1 LIHLICFQDTEE
13 GFGKGVITEEAIGIL
28 VNSYKASEI
37 KSQVQLEV
45 TKISESVSIIV
56 HSSIRPG
63 LKKHNIAHFSK
74 STSSSIGKFC

>member
-37 KSQVQLEV
+37 KSQVQIEV
-45 TKISESVSIIV
+45 TKISECVSIIIC
-56 HSSIRPG
+56 SSIRPG
-63 LKKHNIAHFSK
+63 LKKNI
-74 STSSSIGKFC
+74 I